1 MTTPGAKA
9 LFPESHPLS
18 LRTYGLAGCAWPA
31 FYLNPQ
37 KMDCSRPSKFD
48 VLVVLASSL
57 GGLGTDK
64 WDERLTPSRAMVQV
78 DLDQQVIGRSFPVE
92 PGVVA
97 EIGAFL
103 DDLMTYADN
112 FTPDNDKVEA
122 RRSFIAQIKA
132 EHSPYRDPASRDS
145 EASPVLPQA
154 LMKVLS
160 ELLPPG
166 SHLFIDAGNCV
177 GWSLHYLEIDP
188 PTQVHS
194 ALGMGPMGFGVAA
207 VIGAKIGAPDQDC
220 VALVGDGAFL
230 MHGNEI
236 STAARH
242 NVGAVWV
249 VLYDNDL
256 NMVSQGMANFFPD
269 PSNSGDWK
277 GYYDIGKPDLVRFS
291 ESLGADSLFVAS
303 LSDFRTSFPE
313 ALGRAR
319 TLKKPQVLVVKIDV
333 EQIPPYYVNKQ

>member
-1 MTTPGAKA
+1 
-9 LFPESHPLS
+9 
-18 LRTYGLAGCAWPA
+18 
-31 FYLNPQ
+31 
-37 KMDCSRPSKFD
+37 
-48 VLVVLASSL
+48 
-57 GGLGTDK
+57 
-64 WDERLTPSRAMVQV
+64 
-78 DLDQQVIGRSFPVE
+78 
-92 PGVVA
+92 
-97 EIGAFL
+97 
-103 DDLMTYADN
+103 
-112 FTPDNDKVEA
+112 
-122 RRSFIAQIKA
+122 
-132 EHSPYRDPASRDS
+132 
-145 EASPVLPQA
+145 
-154 LMKVLS
+154 MKVLS

-194 ALGMGPMGFGVAA
+194 ALGMRPMGFGVAA

-291 ESLGADSLFVAS
+291 ESVPKGVSN
-303 LSDFRTSFPE
+303 
-313 ALGRAR
+313 
-319 TLKKPQVLVVKIDV
+319 V
-333 EQIPPYYVNKQ
+333 ERV